1 MTVAL
6 KFDNIITEIGPGGI
20 LYALFSTIAVRLEG
34 GKWGSRFPLIM
45 GHLYQGRLP
54 QREARAAF
62 EEFKVIEKELSE
74 LPPSAIVWDADD
86 LTASPPW
93 GTEVGPHVTNLAL
106 YFVTTTGRN
115 LVAEIIDNL
124 EALLEDGD
132 ALEIISYHGS
142 PPIL

>member
-6 KFDNIITEIGPGGI
+6 KCDNIITEIGPGGI
-20 LYALFSTIAVRLEG
+20 LHSLFSTIAVRLEG

-45 GHLYQGRLP
+45 GRLYQGRLP
-54 QREARAAF
+54 QPEARAALA
-62 EEFKVIEKELSE
+62 EFRVIEKELSE
-74 LPPSAIVWDADD
+74 LPPSSIVWDADD
-86 LTASPPW
+86 LAASPPW
-93 GTEVGPHVTNLAL
+93 GTEVGPHVKNMAM

-132 ALEIISYHGS
+132 GLEIISYHGS
-142 PPIL
+142 PPVL